1 MATPQGIQGLFGG
14 MGTPEEM
21 QRQLVEQKATQFAGM
36 SPQQQTSYNIYKN
49 TSNLGR
55 GLAGAFGVDVQ
66 DPAIKRAT
74 MLRQMASQFDT
85 NTPEG
90 LKQMAQALQST
101 DPELGFQVMQRA
113 QAMEEQMAKTKG
125 ATAEAQKK
133 ELSVQQEASLRNEL
147 ANLGP
152 DATQEDILKAVTKY
166 GSADKVM
173 SVLQSAADKNIQ
185 REQAAQLQRDRIEAQ
200 VQAQRE
206 RLDAQ
211 IQTAKD
217 RNATSKEIA
226 QMQIDGRRDL
236 AAFAASLKAS
246 NPKPLPASLQKS
258 EDDDLTKVD
267 AAFAQSEALNPV
279 ITALTP
285 NEQGKRLL
293 ELSPGKVA
301 GYVYQNSM
309 GKSSPE
315 SRAYAQLK
323 EAVGAAVNIKTSA
336 EKGVQTDK
344 DVLRFADALIAA
356 SGRFDSKATFDA
368 LQRFNEANLKDQERI
383 QKRINSRRIS
393 QGVEPYYPSIGTT
406 KQSNKPETTPSVD
419 PATLRKQAIDAIAK
433 GADPAAVKARF
444 KQITNQEF

>member
-1 MATPQGIQGLFGG
+1 MAIPQGIQGLFGG

-21 QRQLVEQKATQFAGM
+21 QQQLVDQKAAQFASM
-36 SPQQQTSYNIYKN
+36 TPQQQTSFNIYKN
-49 TSNLGR
+49 TGNLGR
-55 GLAGAFGVDVQ
+55 GLAGAMGVNVQ
-66 DPAIKRAT
+66 DPAVRQAT
-74 MLRQMASQFDT
+74 MLRQLASQFDT
-85 NTPEG
+85 NTPAG
-90 LKQMAQALQST
+90 LKQMAQALQAT
-101 DPELGFQVMQRA
+101 NPELGMKVMQQA

-133 ELSVQQEASLRNEL
+133 ELSVQQEAALRNEL

-173 SVLQSAADKNIQ
+173 SVLQSAADKNTQ
-185 REQAAQLQRDRIEAQ
+185 REQAAQLQRDRIDAQ
-200 VQAQRE
+200 VQAQRD
-206 RLDAQ
+206 RIDAQ

-217 RNATSKEIA
+217 RNATAKEIA

-236 AAFAASLKAS
+236 AAFAASLKAA

-258 EDDDLTKVD
+258 EDEDLTKVD
-267 AAFAQSEALNPV
+267 AVTAQAEALNPV
-279 ITALTP
+279 IQALTP
-285 NEQGKRLL
+285 DAKGKRLL
-293 ELSPGKVA
+293 DLSPGKVA

-356 SGRFDSKATFDA
+356 SGRFDSQATYDA

-383 QKRINSRRIS
+383 QKRINSRRTS
-393 QGVEPYYPSIGTT
+393 QGVEPYYPSLGTP
-406 KQSNKPETTPSVD
+406 KQSSKPEVTPSVD
-419 PATLRKQAIDAIAK
+419 SATLRKQATDAISK

-444 KQITNQEF
+444 KQLTNQEF